1 VARPSRP
8 TIAEASAAEP
18 LAGERGRGGRGG
30 RPRQSSQPA
39 QSADAKKNRRVRRR
53 KKRENEDRTPPKRYE
68 TVLELDFYDLIR
80 DCVTAVYYIGWYDP
94 RARQMRRRSLQ
105 TTVARDASDIADRVD
120 ASGITGD
127 PLALLQARIDIEKV
141 LRDYQAAHAHG
152 ASAEFNRI
160 AIDKHLIPALG
171 HIRIDDWR
179 TEDFA
184 KFERAFG
191 KKYSKGYLSRICAVL
206 RAALVNAEKAEKIA
220 RAPRIPEVST
230 DDDRDSAPLKGRVA
244 TTEEIAK
251 LIDAVSEPHFLE
263 YLIACI
269 NSAGRPI
276 TILESDTT
284 QIDWKF
290 GIFETNPRGR
300 SQTKKYRP
308 TIRIAA
314 TWRPW
319 LRKAPPG
326 HLITYRGKPVKSV
339 KAAFRRA
346 RKTASLK
353 ADAAGVPVTSYS
365 IRHTIGRF
373 MESCDVPSI
382 ERSILLGH
390 VKTYRKKSTE
400 RYSPLNP
407 RGPNFLKSATRAIE
421 KFVREINSHTKKW
434 NLLVPYTLKAGYKP
448 SSLREKK
455 ALGRAKRRG
464 VGSDDR

>member
-8 TIAEASAAEP
+8 TIAKASAAEP
-18 LAGERGRGGRGG
+18 LAGERGRGGH
-30 RPRQSSQPA
+30 PRQSSQPA
-39 QSADAKKNRRVRRR
+39 QSAGAKKNRRVRRR
-53 KKRENEDRTPPKRYE
+53 KKRENKDRTPPKRYE

-105 TTVARDASDIADRVD
+105 TTDARDASDIADRVD

-127 PLALLQARIDIEKV
+127 PLALLQARIDIENV

-171 HIRIDDWR
+171 QIRIDDWR

-206 RAALVNAEKAEKIA
+206 RAALVNAEKTEKIV

-230 DDDRDSAPLKGRVA
+230 DDDRDAAPLKGRVM
-244 TTEEIAK
+244 TTKEIAK
-251 LIDAVSEPHFLE
+251 LIDAVSAPHFLE

-276 TILESDTT
+276 TILECDTS
-284 QIDWKF
+284 QVAWPLRL
-290 GIFETNPRGR
+290 FEQNPRGR
-300 SQTKKYRP
+300 AQTKKYRP
-308 TIRIAA
+308 IIRVAA

-319 LRKAPPG
+319 LRKGPPG
-326 HLITYRGKPVKSV
+326 RLITYRGKPVKSV

-346 RKTASLK
+346 RKAACLK
-353 ADAAGVPVTSYS
+353 PDAAGVPVTSYS

-373 MESCDVPSI
+373 MEDCGVPPI
-382 ERSILLGH
+382 EHSILLGH
-390 VKTYRKKSTE
+390 VKIYLKKSTE

-407 RGPNFLKSATRAIE
+407 RGPLFLKSATKAIE
-421 KFVREINSHTKKW
+421 KFVHEINSHTKKW
-434 NLLVPYTLKAGYKP
+434 NLLVPYTVKPGYRP

-455 ALGRAKRRG
+455 ALDQATRRIA
-464 VGSDDR
+464 GSNDR